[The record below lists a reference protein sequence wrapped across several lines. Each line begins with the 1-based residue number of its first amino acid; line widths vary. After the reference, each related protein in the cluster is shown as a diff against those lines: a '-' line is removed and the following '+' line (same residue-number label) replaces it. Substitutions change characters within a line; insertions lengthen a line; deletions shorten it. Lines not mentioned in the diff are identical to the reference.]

1 MTRTDEGWVSLAGGG
16 LSQVSISRLRQLD
29 EKGRSDFLVRGERIG
44 DGLVLLKCFLK
55 KNLVYTVA
63 SPTFHHWMIDDKKFG
78 LSFQTPADARAFNR
92 CVRKA
97 IEDLAEG
104 STTSS
109 STNQNEAEIGGDDD
123 VFSVS
128 SAKSFAISLLA
139 SNASSD
145 QTAVDAG
152 GGRGGGFVPWARSR
166 HSLFVRRS
174 SQARGKLG
182 RHVSFQ
188 DEDEE
193 DEAAQGNAPEER
205 GLMGVRGGYD
215 DYRDAAA
222 RKRDLQALQ
231 GHYVQV
237 GCKGDGKKAEYERP
251 RGSPGEAEAE
261 KEERGSGRFGKAPA
275 AHHPQQLQLCEQ
287 QLPQQQQQARE
298 EEGVVGGGGG
308 GVLRCKYCRA
318 AFDPPGNR
326 RGGCPDAPDP
336 ARRCVTALSCM
347 CAAESM
353 LYHCMADPE
362 GNYSDPCSCET
373 GGHERFG
380 LRWAALVALSLLVPC
395 LCLYPPLQGCYTCGK
410 VCGCCGGKHKAAG

>member
-1 MTRTDEGWVSLAGGG
+1 MSEELLPDDENHIVRVRAVVMTRTDEGWVSLAGGG
-16 LSQVSISRLRQLD
+16 LSQ
-29 EKGRSDFLVRGERIG
+29 
-44 DGLVLLKCFLK
+44 VLLKCFLK

-123 VFSVS
+123 VFSPSVEGTS
-128 SAKSFAISLLA
+128 PALAKK
-139 SNASSD
+139 D
-145 QTAVDAG
+145 G
-152 GGRGGGFVPWARSR
+152 GGKGHQAT
-166 HSLFVRRS
+166 
-174 SQARGKLG
+174 ARGKLG

-261 KEERGSGRFGKAPA
+261 KEERGSGRFGKVPA

-287 QLPQQQQQARE
+287 QLPQQQQARE
-298 EEGVVGGGGG
+298 EEGVAGGG

>member
-1 MTRTDEGWVSLAGGG
+1 MSEELLPDDENHIVRVRAVVMTRTDEGWVSLAGGG

-29 EKGRSDFLVRGERIG
+29 ENGRSDFLVRGERIG

-123 VFSVS
+123 VFSPSVEGTS
-128 SAKSFAISLLA
+128 PALAKK
-139 SNASSD
+139 D
-145 QTAVDAG
+145 G
-152 GGRGGGFVPWARSR
+152 GGKGHQAT
-166 HSLFVRRS
+166 
-174 SQARGKLG
+174 ARGKLG

-298 EEGVVGGGGG
+298 EEGVAGGGGG

>member
-1 MTRTDEGWVSLAGGG
+1 MSEELLPDDENHIVRVRAVVMTRTDEGWVSLAGGG

-123 VFSVS
+123 VFS
-128 SAKSFAISLLA
+128 
-139 SNASSD
+139 
-145 QTAVDAG
+145 
-152 GGRGGGFVPWARSR
+152 
-166 HSLFVRRS
+166 
-174 SQARGKLG
+174 ARGKLG

-298 EEGVVGGGGG
+298 EEGVAGGGGG

>member
-1 MTRTDEGWVSLAGGG
+1 MSEELLPDDENHIVRVRAVVMTRTDEGWVSLAGGG
-16 LSQVSISRLRQLD
+16 LSQ
-29 EKGRSDFLVRGERIG
+29 
-44 DGLVLLKCFLK
+44 VLLKCFLK

-123 VFSVS
+123 VFSPSVEGTS
-128 SAKSFAISLLA
+128 PALAKK
-139 SNASSD
+139 D
-145 QTAVDAG
+145 G
-152 GGRGGGFVPWARSR
+152 GGKGHQAT
-166 HSLFVRRS
+166 
-174 SQARGKLG
+174 ARGKLG

-298 EEGVVGGGGG
+298 EEGVAGGGGG